1 MTMTKKG
8 EGTQATQEVKE
19 TKTFETLQDYK
30 NDGWEVGPNVKMS
43 YPPVYTLSKGDETI
57 QFRPKM
63 KNMPKLPKGF
73 KPKSNNAKGGMIKGY
88 KKGGEVKGYMGGG
101 EVHMDDSPNSGMITQ
116 RGWGA
121 SRKT

>member
-1 MTMTKKG
+1 MAITKKG

-19 TKTFETLQDYK
+19 TKKLETLQDYK
-30 NDGWEVGPNVKMS
+30 DAGYTVGDMVGMSNPPTYFLTSPDG
-43 YPPVYTLSKGDETI
+43 DTI
-57 QFRPKM
+57 KFRPKM
-63 KNMPKLPKGF
+63 KVNPNMPKRF
-73 KPKSNNAKGGMIKGY
+73 KKDGGM
-88 KKGGEVKGYMGGG
+88 VKGYMGGG

>member
-1 MTMTKKG
+1 MTKKG

-30 NDGWEVGPNVKMS
+30 DAGYTVGDMVGMS
-43 YPPVYTLSKGDETI
+43 NPPTYFLTSPEGDTI
-57 QFRPKM
+57 RFRPKM
-63 KNMPKLPKGF
+63 KVNPNIP
-73 KPKSNNAKGGMIKGY
+73 KPKRFKKDGGMIKGY

-101 EVHMDDSPNSGMITQ
+101 EVHMDNSPNSGMITQ

>member
-8 EGTQATQEVKE
+8 ESAKATQGVEE
-19 TKTFETLQDYK
+19 TKKLETLQDYK
-30 NDGWEVGPNVKMS
+30 DAGYTVGDVVGMSNPPTYFLTSPDG
-43 YPPVYTLSKGDETI
+43 ETI
-57 QFRPKM
+57 RFRPKM
-63 KNMPKLPKGF
+63 KINPNAPKRLNK
-73 KPKSNNAKGGMIKGY
+73 AKGGM
-88 KKGGEVKGYMGGG
+88 VKGYMGGG